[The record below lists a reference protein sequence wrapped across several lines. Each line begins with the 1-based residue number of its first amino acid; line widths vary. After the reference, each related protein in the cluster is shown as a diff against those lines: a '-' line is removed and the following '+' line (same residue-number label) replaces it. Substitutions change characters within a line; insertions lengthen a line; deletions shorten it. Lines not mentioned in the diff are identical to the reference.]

1 VPAGAQCR
9 RAKPSADRDMKK
21 TILAA
26 ALWLYGAALFE
37 STAGADMV
45 VQACFSPQGKCAAHI
60 LREIESAKKELL
72 VAVYA
77 FTSDD
82 LASALVQ
89 AKKRGVGVQVVIDR
103 EFDLANEKSKGKF
116 LDAQKIPLRRIS
128 GSKTNNREKDA
139 GLMHQKFAVIDRKI
153 VFAGSYNWTYS
164 AESSNDENLLLF
176 RDAGPLAEEYRKAFV
191 RLWERKP

>member
-1 VPAGAQCR
+1 MKNAIFLVFAFAAMLFAGA
-9 RAKPSADRDMKK
+9 
-21 TILAA
+21 
-26 ALWLYGAALFE
+26 
-37 STAGADMV
+37 AGAEMV

-60 LREIESAKKELL
+60 LREIESAQKELL

-89 AKKRGVGVQVVIDR
+89 AKKRGVGIQVVIDR
-103 EFDLANEKSKGKF
+103 EFDRANENSKGKF

-128 GSKTNNREKDA
+128 GDKTPGREKDA

-153 VFAGSYNWTYS
+153 VFAGSYNWTHA
-164 AESSNDENLLLF
+164 AEKANDENLLMF
-176 RDAGPLAEEYRKAFV
+176 REAGPLAEEYRKAFA
-191 RLWERKP
+191 RLWERKT

>member
-1 VPAGAQCR
+1 
-9 RAKPSADRDMKK
+9 MKK
-21 TILAA
+21 TIFAV
-26 ALWLYGAALFE
+26 ALWLYGAVLFDH
-37 STAGADMV
+37 TAGADMV

-60 LREIESAKKELL
+60 LREIEAAKKELL

-128 GSKTNNREKDA
+128 GSKTSNREKDA

-153 VFAGSYNWTYS
+153 VFAGSYNWTYA